1 MPYSLWR
8 DTTEHSIQQI
18 IDNCLDYENWY
29 TNEID
34 PYDESKLRFEINKRF
49 LDNHNLKIGDTNFF
63 FNVLDYEMEK
73 VRPREAEN
81 AMRATRVQLISGFV
95 IVFTDGNTTKY
106 ITNKTYGPNTL
117 TNLRKINNYIGQLEI
132 IDEKFSIDSDLFFWV
147 VNKVIDF
154 PGVQLGDA
162 QNVKIELMT
171 GFKGETDDKLAEI
184 SGSGDR
190 ILNLISTL
198 TFLVENEKLSRIEM
212 QLCHQKDT
220 YGLKLGINSYLEI
233 NAEKY
238 RGGYMKLPDEEMIP
252 HIVLNAFLVV
262 IPDLLAIYDQEIKK
276 GQWDNKI
283 KREFL
288 GSIGE
293 TIQERIQEKLGIL
306 E

>member
-1 MPYSLWR
+1 M
-8 DTTEHSIQQI
+8 
-18 IDNCLDYENWY
+18 
-29 TNEID
+29 
-34 PYDESKLRFEINKRF
+34 
-49 LDNHNLKIGDTNFF
+49 
-63 FNVLDYEMEK
+63 
-73 VRPREAEN
+73 
-81 AMRATRVQLISGFV
+81 
-95 IVFTDGNTTKY
+95 
-106 ITNKTYGPNTL
+106 
-117 TNLRKINNYIGQLEI
+117 TNLRKINNYSGQLEI

-162 QNVKIELMT
+162 QNVKIELVT
-171 GFKGETDDKLAEI
+171 GFKGETDDRLAEI
-184 SGSGDR
+184 AGSGDR

-198 TFLVENEKLSRIEM
+198 TFLVENENLSRIEM
-212 QLCHQKDT
+212 LLCHQKET

-238 RGGYMKLPDEEMIP
+238 QGRYMKIPDEEMIP

-262 IPDLLAIYDQEIKK
+262 IPDLLAIYDQEIEK

-288 GSIGE
+288 GNIGE
-293 TIQERIQEKLGIL
+293 TIQKRLQEKLGIL

>member
-1 MPYSLWR
+1 MPYSLWK
-8 DTTEHSIQQI
+8 DTTNNSMKQI
-18 IDNCLDYENWY
+18 IDNCLAYENWY
-29 TNEID
+29 THEID
-34 PYDESKLRFEINKRF
+34 PYDKSELRFEINRRF
-49 LDNHNLKIGDTNFF
+49 LDNHSLNIGDTNIF

-81 AMRATRVQLISGFV
+81 AIRATRVQLISGFV
-95 IVFTDGNTTKY
+95 IVFTDGITTKY

-117 TNLRKINNYIGQLEI
+117 TNLRKNNNYSGQLEI

-162 QNVKIELMT
+162 QNVKIELVT
-171 GFKGETDDKLAEI
+171 GFKGETDDRLAEI
-184 SGSGDR
+184 AGSGDR

-198 TFLVENEKLSRIEM
+198 TFLVENENLSRIEM
-212 QLCHQKDT
+212 LLCHQKET

-238 RGGYMKLPDEEMIP
+238 QGRYMKIPDEEMIP

-262 IPDLLAIYDQEIKK
+262 IPDLLAIYDQEIEK

-288 GSIGE
+288 GNIGE
-293 TIQERIQEKLGIL
+293 TIQKRLQEKLGIL